1 MLSGFFNWN
10 SKYKAYSWQSNF
22 DNSEIIDIFF
32 SKKQCLGVS
41 FIFVDT
47 NRFTYNM
54 FDYN

>member
-10 SKYKAYSWQSNF
+10 SKYKAYSWQSSF
-22 DNSEIIDIFF
+22 DNSEISDIF

-41 FIFVDT
+41 FIFEDT
-47 NRFTYNM
+47 NRFTSNM